1 MMRNCGS
8 VASFSDVHYFKAK
21 NLLVEADR
29 EVPLEADGELIGHS
43 PVKFASRPR
52 KLRVLAPEAD

>member
-1 MMRNCGS
+1 
-8 VASFSDVHYFKAK
+8 
-21 NLLVEADR
+21 VEADR

-43 PVKFASRPR
+43 PVKFAIRPR